1 MDPNEIGKP
10 RRHYGMDWLRI
21 AAFALLI
28 PFHIGDFFSPGH
40 WVVKSAHALA
50 WVDWPMAALR
60 PWRLSVL
67 FLVSGYA
74 SAVLLGRLGRP
85 GPFLRSRTAR
95 LLLPLAFGILV
106 LLAPQEW
113 VRASEAGY
121 AGSFWRFF
129 LVDRFAGPLAWPGA
143 EHLWFLV
150 YLWGYTIALVV
161 ALRTLPARWKARLAA
176 LPAWLAMGRR
186 PLLAPLAAMV
196 AGRLAILFLIP
207 QTGNFFT
214 DWHAHLSFVP
224 PFLFGFALAGS
235 PALRQAAARSWRPAL
250 AIGAVGTAGL
260 VWADLLYPGDT
271 IPPHLPAM
279 AILAVSVAT
288 GWAVTILLLGAA
300 MRWLDRDHR
309 FRRTAAEA
317 VFPIYLVHQT
327 IIVLAGWELRPLGLG
342 AGAEFALLLGATLAG
357 GVAFYRVARRAGPLR
372 LLFGLSA
379 GPARGHKQ
387 PWPRPSASSI
397 AIRPSRWAGR
407 RRAPFG

>member
-40 WVVKSAHALA
+40 WVVKSAHVLA

-121 AGSFWRFF
+121 AGSFWRFL
-129 LVDRFAGPLAWPGA
+129 LVDRFAGPLAWPRA

-176 LPAWLAMGRR
+176 LPAW
-186 PLLAPLAAMV
+186 
-196 AGRLAILFLIP
+196 
-207 QTGNFFT
+207 
-214 DWHAHLSFVP
+214 HAHLSFVP

-235 PALRQAAARSWRPAL
+235 PALGQAAARSWRPAL
-250 AIGAVGTAGL
+250 AIGAIGTAGL

-342 AGAEFALLLGATLAG
+342 TGAEFVLLLGATLVG
-357 GVAFYRVARRAGPLR
+357 GVAFYLVARQAGPLR

-397 AIRPSRWAGR
+397 AIRPS
-407 RRAPFG
+407 P